1 MNWPSGQNK
10 SSCAF
15 FIYSESYVMSSD
27 WKPIWQT
34 IKLWHEA
41 GRKIALATV
50 VDTWGSSP
58 RPTGSMMIVDE
69 AGAIEGSVSGGCI
82 EGAVIQAAQDVMT
95 SKIPQI
101 LDFSVSNDQAWE
113 VGLSCGGRVRVMVEP
128 IEAKLPFMD
137 NILSAICPVMLIT
150 DCLTGKTS
158 FSACGASEKSKLEN
172 RDGKIIF
179 HQILEPPLKLFIIGA
194 VHITQAMVKIAQSL
208 DIAVLVIDPRT
219 TFASEARFSGVE
231 LSTDWPDEALAAQE
245 ITSGTAI
252 VTLTHD
258 PKLDDP
264 ALEVALKSDAFYI
277 ASLGSRK
284 THAARTARLLAKGF
298 SEAEI
303 ARIHGPA
310 GLSLGAKT
318 PAEIALSVMAEMIGL
333 YRQGGDK

>member
-1 MNWPSGQNK
+1 
-10 SSCAF
+10 
-15 FIYSESYVMSSD
+15 MSSD

-41 GRKIALATV
+41 GREIALATV

-58 RPTGSMMIVDE
+58 RAAGSMMIVDE
-69 AGAIEGSVSGGCI
+69 GGAIEGSVSGGCI
-82 EGAVIQAAQDVMT
+82 EGAVIQAGQDVMT
-95 SKIPQI
+95 SKTPQI

-137 NILSAICPVMLIT
+137 KILSAICPVMLIT
-150 DCLTGKTS
+150 DCLSGKTS
-158 FSACGASEKSKLEN
+158 FAECGASEKSRLQDK
-172 RDGKIIF
+172 DGTLTF

-208 DIAVLVIDPRT
+208 DITTLVIDPRT
-219 TFASEARFSGVE
+219 TFASEARFSGIE

-245 ITSGTAI
+245 ITSAAAI

-264 ALEVALKSDAFYI
+264 ALEIALKSKAFYI

-298 SEAEI
+298 SETEI

-333 YRQGGDK
+333 YRRGSGK